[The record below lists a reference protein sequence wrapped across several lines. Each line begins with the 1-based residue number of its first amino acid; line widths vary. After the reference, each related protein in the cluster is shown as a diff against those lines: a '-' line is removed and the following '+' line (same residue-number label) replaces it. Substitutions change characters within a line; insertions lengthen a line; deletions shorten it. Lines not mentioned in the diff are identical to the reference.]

1 MKQTRELAQGGRLQ
15 ASHFVLTQ
23 HKDPAGSQLRI
34 RGRLT
39 AEAKHAVSGN
49 AMLPPFPEGMQMAI
63 FGMGC
68 FWGAERMFWKL
79 PGVFSTQVGYAGGF
93 TPNPTYKEICTGLTG
108 HAEVVRVVY
117 DPQKTSYEALLK
129 AFWENHDPTQGM
141 QQEEDVGTQ
150 YRSVIHTFGAQQW
163 DAALKSK
170 AMYQQELA
178 KRQLGPIT
186 TEIQAA
192 GEFYHAEDYHQ
203 QYLHKTP
210 KGYCGQKGTGVACP
224 ICPAAEQE
232 S

>member
-1 MKQTRELAQGGRLQ
+1 MGWCHIKEWLLLLPADVLTMAGGGKSLAPFRCEISSSCQPPPCLVFCRLLSSCPTPLSLPPSRHSEALRRRWAQGRHLGGVRLAPARAVGGRP
-15 ASHFVLTQ
+15 T
-23 HKDPAGSQLRI
+23 LR
-34 RGRLT
+34 
-39 AEAKHAVSGN
+39 
-49 AMLPPFPEGMQMAI
+49 
-63 FGMGC
+63 
-68 FWGAERMFWKL
+68 
-79 PGVFSTQVGYAGGF
+79 
-93 TPNPTYKEICTGLTG
+93 GLTG